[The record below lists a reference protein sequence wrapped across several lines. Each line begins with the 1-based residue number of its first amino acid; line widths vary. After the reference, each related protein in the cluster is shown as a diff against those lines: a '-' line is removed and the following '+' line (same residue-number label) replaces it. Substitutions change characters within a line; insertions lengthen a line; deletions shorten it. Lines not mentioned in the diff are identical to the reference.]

1 MSGDLARA
9 YMAEY
14 KRQMGF
20 LEVNN
25 EVPNERMSPPTNN
38 RVPEPQHVNV
48 PIQPPAGRIS
58 HNGCCSD
65 VLPALHSHD
74 FSKSAIHFNGSTLHH
89 SEKRGSGVHFGHGS
103 VVDTRHLNGFGSA
116 PHTGGVMGGTKFG
129 LNDGRLEFS
138 RPRVEKKRR

>member
-9 YMAEY
+9 YMQEY

-48 PIQPPAGRIS
+48 PIQPPAGRIN
-58 HNGCCSD
+58 HGCGSD
-65 VLPALHSHD
+65 VLPCLHSHD
-74 FSKSAIHFNGSTLHH
+74 FSKSAIAFGGSTLHH
-89 SEKRGSGVHFGHGS
+89 AERRGSGVQFGHGS
-103 VVDTRHLNGFGSA
+103 AVNVRHLENFAGS
-116 PHTGGVMGGTKFG
+116 GTALPGRRFG

-138 RPRVEKKRR
+138 RPRIEKKRR

>member
-38 RVPEPQHVNV
+38 HVPEPQHINV

-89 SEKRGSGVHFGHGS
+89 AERRGSGVHFGHGS
-103 VVDTRHLNGFGSA
+103 AVNVRHLENFAGS
-116 PHTGGVMGGTKFG
+116 GTALSGKRFG

-138 RPRVEKKRR
+138 RPRLDKRRKN